1 MRKSILRLA
10 ALLLVCLL
18 LAACTGDGLI
28 RLKYE
33 DGKFVN
39 ASKKLSYIPAP
50 VSYEPTSV
58 GEAYAYYER
67 GNITM
72 YEISG
77 VSPTL
82 WLTEE
87 YADTA
92 TTVFYSDTITL
103 PTLADF
109 GAERIYACVSEERTY
124 VEFTIEDALLI
135 ASIVELTENGEAAEE
150 PMGDL
155 LLSYDMKFSSPA
167 WPMIYIN
174 LEYEE
179 YEDGAYLYNR
189 NTRKYTA
196 LGDLLTEIVHEG
208 ES

>member
-1 MRKSILRLA
+1 MRKFVLRA
-10 ALLLVCLL
+10 AAFLLVCILL
-18 LAACTGDGLI
+18 TACGDGLV

-33 DGKFVN
+33 DGKFIN
-39 ASKKLSYIPAP
+39 TSKELSYIPAP

-58 GEAYAYYER
+58 GEAYAYYAS

-72 YEISG
+72 YEIPG

-109 GAERIYACVSEERTY
+109 GAERIYACVSAERTF
-124 VEFTIEDALLI
+124 VEFTIEDADLV
-135 ASIVELTENGEAAEE
+135 AEIVDLAVNGEAAEE

-208 ES
+208 EA